1 LVEQR
6 DVSVDIRTRENN
18 STPLHLAASRGHW
31 GIVKLLV
38 EKGAKVDD
46 TDAGGSSAL
55 HYAAAGGQGENNRDV
70 IEYFAANS
78 ADLKKLT
85 NTGTSLL
92 GLTVFAR
99 NMPAIECWIDAFS
112 NKLDPGI
119 ISLITNALKMAKY
132 RRRAVGDEGQ
142 AYIIR
147 MMENF

>member
-1 LVEQR
+1 M
-6 DVSVDIRTRENN
+6 
-18 STPLHLAASRGHW
+18 
-31 GIVKLLV
+31 
-38 EKGAKVDD
+38 DD

-70 IEYFAANS
+70 IEYLAANS

-132 RRRAVGDEGQ
+132 RRRAVEDEGQ